1 MNKLKICFYCDSIF
15 SFGGVQRVLAVIA
28 KALSTHHE
36 VTILTHDDQS
46 QEDKSMY
53 ELDAS
58 EIYFEYIAYPVL
70 PIYEYLPSKTY
81 SLLYKKV
88 LPQNKLTS
96 KWYGYSSFP
105 RSRRIVLIEKLNK
118 GNYDIVVGVHAF
130 LSLYLASINKDIKAK
145 TIAWMHNSYE
155 AFFENKNLF
164 LWDQKK
170 QFQHQIPQLDAVVV
184 LTKSDRELYKKSLNI
199 DAITIYNPLTL
210 QPIGKGES
218 KYKKFLA
225 VGRFSHLA
233 KGFDIL
239 IEAFA
244 VFAQHEHE
252 WTLDIVGEGPEE
264 TLLRGLIAKH
274 HLENRITLLP
284 FTKNIQKHYSS
295 ASVFILSSRWEGF
308 GLVIVEAMAHHLPI
322 IASDLPVVKEM
333 LSEFDNNLIF
343 KNENIDDLATQMLS
357 IIDRKDLEEM
367 GEKSY
372 AIAQTFQVNDIVRQW
387 EDIIDKIKNTTL

>member
-1 MNKLKICFYCDSIF
+1 MDKLKICFYCDSIF
-15 SFGGVQRVLAVIA
+15 TFGGVQRVLAVIA

-36 VTILTHDDQS
+36 VTILTHDDQF
-46 QEDKSMY
+46 QEDKSVY
-53 ELDAS
+53 ELGAS
-58 EIYFEYIAYPVL
+58 EIHFEYISYPVL
-70 PIYEYLPSKTY
+70 PIYEYFPSKAY

-105 RSRRIVLIEKLNK
+105 TSRRKVLIEKLNK

-130 LSLYLASINKDIKAK
+130 LSLYLACINKDIKAK
-145 TIAWMHNSYE
+145 TIGWMHNSYE

-170 QFQHQIPQLDAVVV
+170 QFQYQILQLDAVVV
-184 LTKSDRELYKKSLNI
+184 LTKSDRELYKKSMNI

-264 TLLRGLIAKH
+264 SLLRGLISKH

-284 FTKNIQKHYSS
+284 FTKDIQKHYAS

-308 GLVIVEAMAHHLPI
+308 PLVLGEAMAHYLPI
-322 IASDLPVVKEM
+322 IASDIPIVKEI
-333 LSEFDNNLIF
+333 LSEFDNNFIF
-343 KNENIDDLATQMLS
+343 KNENTNDLAVQMLS
-357 IIDRKDLEEM
+357 IINRKDLEEM

-372 AIAQTFQVNDIVRQW
+372 AIAQTFQVNDVVRQW
-387 EDIIDKIKNTTL
+387 ESIFRKLNPIN